1 MKNPFDKK
9 GEKEKEKK
17 GVVPA
22 NAPGRKTEGPIIYA
36 DSQEAEPPSDDGSE
50 APSAHKKLKR
60 FSLEPEGIM
69 KTVKGRKGEKGL

>member
-9 GEKEKEKK
+9 GKEEREKK
-17 GVVPA
+17 GAAPA

-36 DSQEAEPPSDDGSE
+36 DSQEAEPPSGEGSE
-50 APSAHKKLKR
+50 AQNTHKKLKK

-69 KTVKGRKGEKGL
+69 KTVKGRK